1 MTGLRIQG
9 TIAIA
14 IIACMLTGCSFIPG
28 RRLTLFPSD
37 NELLESTKQVRDSV
51 PSEVLALPRELAK
64 APGPEY
70 RIQPGD
76 VILLQPADPN
86 SLIRLPADQTVMP
99 DGMVFLGRFG
109 KLQVMHL
116 TTREI
121 AAAASQLVLA
131 TDSEAGAIIVRLI
144 SADSQV
150 FYVLGE
156 VSSPGSF
163 PLVGHETVLDAILAA
178 GGLTERA
185 SHGKIILSRPSHP
198 HGCRT
203 VLPICYDQI
212 VQLGDTS
219 SNYQIQAGD
228 RIYVA
233 TRTMSEE
240 LLPGF
245 LLPESHCITKGQ
257 SSCFSSQTQHCDV
270 PYANRLPYAPA
281 PAETSP

>member
-1 MTGLRIQG
+1 MFEFRIPG
-9 TIAIA
+9 TVASAIVL
-14 IIACMLTGCSFIPG
+14 CMLTGCAFIPG

-37 NELLESTKQVRDSV
+37 NELLDSAKQIRDGV
-51 PSEVLALPRELAK
+51 PSDVLALPRELSK

-99 DGMVFLGRFG
+99 DGMVFLGRYG

-116 TTREI
+116 TTEEI
-121 AAAASQLVLA
+121 SQAATQLVRSMEP
-131 TDSEAGAIIVRLI
+131 DVGEVIVRLI
-144 SADSQV
+144 SADSEV

-163 PLVGHETVLDAILAA
+163 PLVGSETVLDAILAA

-185 SHGKIILSRPSHP
+185 SHRKIILSRPSQP

-212 VQLGDTS
+212 VQLGDTN
-219 SNYQIQAGD
+219 SNYQIQPGD

-233 TRTMSEE
+233 TRTISEE
-240 LLPGF
+240 LLPSFF
-245 LLPESHCITKGQ
+245 LQDLNCNGHGHV
-257 SSCFSSQTQHCDV
+257 SCFDSATTRCEV
-270 PYANRLPYAPA
+270 P
-281 PAETSP
+281 